1 MLALFAFN
9 WITATGTKN
18 AFGQMV
24 AIPYFKLLSAILFLL
39 FGKRIR
45 AVSTR
50 FGPMAKISREG

>member
-9 WITATGTKN
+9 WVTATGTKN

-24 AIPYFKLLSAILFLL
+24 AIQYFMLLFVVLFLH

-45 AVSTR
+45 GATKR
-50 FGPMAKISREG
+50 FGPMAKISK

>member
-18 AFGQMV
+18 AFSQMV
-24 AIPYFKLLSAILFLL
+24 AIQYFMLLFVVLFLL

-45 AVSTR
+45 AATTR
-50 FGPMAKISREG
+50 FGPMAKISK